1 VGGCFRS
8 NFVEVCFIAGLFPQN
23 MDCYIWQVERCD
35 AAEAVRLLEV
45 ALQQS
50 ATDHATGKTQHR
62 KASICCAV
70 PSHEV
75 KHAFWGLSPQAQLT
89 WISSQLECLQVS
101 EPDVPI

>member
-1 VGGCFRS
+1 MIRISEALARIRFS
-8 NFVEVCFIAGLFPQN
+8 EV
-23 MDCYIWQVERCD
+23 VERCD

-62 KASICCAV
+62 KASICCTV

-75 KHAFWGLSPQAQLT
+75 KHAFWGFSPQAQLT
-89 WISSQLECLQVS
+89 WILSQLECLQVS